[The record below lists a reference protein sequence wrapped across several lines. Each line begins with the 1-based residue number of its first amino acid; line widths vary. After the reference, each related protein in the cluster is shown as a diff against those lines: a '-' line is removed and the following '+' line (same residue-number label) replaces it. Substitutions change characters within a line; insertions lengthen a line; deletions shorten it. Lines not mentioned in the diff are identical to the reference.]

1 MYFIEIFKYMMK
13 NYEVKYGPTGMII
26 CINQLYI
33 NI

>member
-1 MYFIEIFKYMMK
+1 MK

-33 NI
+33 NIYYYYYLFV